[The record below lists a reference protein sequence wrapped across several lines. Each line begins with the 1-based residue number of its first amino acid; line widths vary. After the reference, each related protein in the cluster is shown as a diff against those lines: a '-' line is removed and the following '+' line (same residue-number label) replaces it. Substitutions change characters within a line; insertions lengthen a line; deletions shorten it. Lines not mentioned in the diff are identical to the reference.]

1 MAISDCN
8 TNTDHTGKELV
19 EHGTTAFPVACYHD
33 NFREGSVPW
42 HWHDELEA
50 VVAIRGDTFVKTS
63 IGTIRVPEGDGFFLN
78 TGVLHACIPIESSS
92 ACEYHSIV
100 FHARLVGGSTDSVFW
115 QKYLSPLLKGCTHA
129 PLLLTQSVPWQNN
142 CLSAIEAAW
151 TLCHREPAG
160 YEFEIRNQLS
170 QLIFLL
176 AQNLELSEGMMSNT
190 DRRKEDRIKTMIGF
204 IQEHYKE
211 DIRTIHI
218 ADSVAISES
227 ECLRCFQKLIG
238 TTPNRYLKEYRL
250 SRAEELLSTTGL
262 KITEIGERCGFQ
274 EMSYFAKAFR
284 EKYGVTPS
292 AYRREESIP

>member
-1 MAISDCN
+1 MAISDCK
-8 TNTDHTGKELV
+8 TSTDHTGKELV

-33 NFREGSVPW
+33 DFREGGVPW

-50 VVAIRGDTFVKTS
+50 VVAIKGDTLVRTS
-63 IGTIRVPEGDGFFLN
+63 TGTIRVPEGDGFFLN
-78 TGVLHACIPIESSS
+78 TGVVHTCIPTESSP

-100 FHARLVGGSTDSVFW
+100 FHARLIGGNPDSVFW
-115 QKYLSPLLKGCTHA
+115 QKYLSPLLKGGTRS
-129 PLLLTQSVPWQNN
+129 PLLLAHSVPWQND
-142 CLSAIEAAW
+142 CLCAIDTAW

-170 QLIFLL
+170 HLIFLL
-176 AQNLELSEGMMSNT
+176 AENLERSEGMMSAI

-204 IQEHYKE
+204 IQEHYTE
-211 DIRTIHI
+211 DIRIVHI
-218 ADSVAISES
+218 ADSAAISES

-250 SRAEELLSTTGL
+250 SRAEELLSTTEL

-284 EKYGVTPS
+284 EQYGVTPS
-292 AYRREESIP
+292 VYRREL